1 MRETSSLD
9 AGALTLNEV
18 GRMTQDR
25 RSLRPERS
33 KRWLDVVGAA
43 GALVLFAPLMLLLAL
58 LVRLDGGPAM
68 FAHRRVGR
76 YGRPFPCLKFRTM
89 VVDAEAR
96 LQAILAGDPQARA
109 QWERERKLHAD
120 PRITRLGAFMRT
132 TSLDELPQLINVLRG
147 EMSLVG
153 PRPIVE
159 AELARYGDDAAHY
172 LVCRP
177 GITGLWQ
184 VQGRNDV
191 DYATRVRLDRIYAS
205 RRTLRMDLEIL
216 ARTVGVVINR
226 KGAY

>member
-1 MRETSSLD
+1 MLAFGEIDVVAPEL
-9 AGALTLNEV
+9 
-18 GRMTQDR
+18 
-25 RSLRPERS
+25 RSLRSERS

-96 LQAILAGDPQARA
+96 LQAILASDPQARA

-132 TSLDELPQLINVLRG
+132 TSLDELPQLINVLR
-147 EMSLVG
+147 
-153 PRPIVE
+153 
-159 AELARYGDDAAHY
+159 
-172 LVCRP
+172 
-177 GITGLWQ
+177 
-184 VQGRNDV
+184 
-191 DYATRVRLDRIYAS
+191 
-205 RRTLRMDLEIL
+205 MDLEIL
-216 ARTVGVVINR
+216 ARTVGGVINR